1 MTNDDATRPEI
12 NYEKVPLSHDQLQC
26 EVNYIKAQQI
36 LESMLEKGLIS
47 LSEFNEITI
56 LNRQSFSP
64 ALAPLMSYKR

>member
-1 MTNDDATRPEI
+1 MTNYDATKPEI
-12 NYEKVPLSHDQLQC
+12 KYEKAPLSHDQLLC

-36 LESMLEKGLIS
+36 LESMLEKGHIS